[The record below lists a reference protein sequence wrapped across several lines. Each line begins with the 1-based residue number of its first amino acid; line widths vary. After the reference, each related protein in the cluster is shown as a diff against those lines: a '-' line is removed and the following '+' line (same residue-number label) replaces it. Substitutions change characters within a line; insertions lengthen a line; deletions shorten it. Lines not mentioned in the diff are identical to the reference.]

1 MQYGVTDVHF
11 DDWENRQIP
20 KTYFER
26 HVIPTQFCIGYL
38 DVINKRFILNPNF
51 QLNYG
56 VTDEFA
62 LGTTTKSGI
71 DLSIEFDKISKR
83 K

>member
-1 MQYGVTDVHF
+1 MQYGVTDAHF

-26 HVIPTQFCIGYL
+26 RVIPTQFCIGYL
-38 DVINKRFILNPNF
+38 DVINKRFIVNTNF
-51 QLNYG
+51 QFNYG

-62 LGTTTKSGI
+62 LGTTTTSQI
-71 DLSIEFDKISKR
+71 DLSNELEKISRR